1 MPVSHVLTPRNNTRD
16 TLACEVF
23 LAALTQTQNSI
34 ALELAATARE
44 RQFLL
49 RGESDALAHAEKAN
63 ALRPDQPAFMDTMA
77 MILAERNQL
86 GKALEIEKRA
96 VGLQPQHAPFRL
108 NLARLYIQ
116 SGDKASAKM
125 ELDQLA
131 KLGDKFPGQ
140 AEVERL
146 LKTL

>member
-1 MPVSHVLTPRNNTRD
+1 
-16 TLACEVF
+16 
-23 LAALTQTQNSI
+23 
-34 ALELAATARE
+34 
-44 RQFLL
+44 
-49 RGESDALAHAEKAN
+49 
-63 ALRPDQPAFMDTMA
+63 
-77 MILAERNQL
+77 MILAESNQL
-86 GKALEIEKRA
+86 GKALELEKRA
-96 VGLQPQHAPFRL
+96 VGLQPQYAPFRL

-116 SGDKASAKM
+116 SGDKASAKT